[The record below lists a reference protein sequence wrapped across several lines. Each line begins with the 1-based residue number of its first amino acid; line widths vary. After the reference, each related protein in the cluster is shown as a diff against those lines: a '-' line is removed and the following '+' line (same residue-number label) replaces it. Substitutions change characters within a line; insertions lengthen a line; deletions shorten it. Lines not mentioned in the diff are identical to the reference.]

1 MGMVGGA
8 FGGGKVDSGC
18 DDRELARAF
27 SGPQTIASCKILIA
41 TKKAK
46 KAGVTMEDCMG
57 PKPEPIAAP
66 AIEDT
71 PAPTLATPISV
82 VVPVTII
89 SPPEKTAVKIHKAAP
104 KKKVVIKKT
113 CVTQN
118 WEVTFCKYEK

>member
-27 SGPQTIASCKILIA
+27 SGPQTIASCKILIT

-57 PKPEPIAAP
+57 PQPEPLPVQAAP
-66 AIEDT
+66 LMPEVIFVPVAYPPIVQ
-71 PAPTLATPISV
+71 PAPPVLPKNKTIHHRAHPCPI
-82 VVPVTII
+82 
-89 SPPEKTAVKIHKAAP
+89 VKSETKMSCIMHC
-104 KKKVVIKKT
+104 T
-113 CVTQN
+113 MQ
-118 WEVTFCKYEK
+118 